1 VYAVGGEQ
9 HRFVIEDLDETHLFI
24 VPDPKVIAFI
34 EKKMDEWN
42 EKNTYQPPTQ

>member
-1 VYAVGGEQ
+1 M
-9 HRFVIEDLDETHLFI
+9 IEDLDDTHLFI
-24 VPDPKVIAFI
+24 VPDPKVIALN